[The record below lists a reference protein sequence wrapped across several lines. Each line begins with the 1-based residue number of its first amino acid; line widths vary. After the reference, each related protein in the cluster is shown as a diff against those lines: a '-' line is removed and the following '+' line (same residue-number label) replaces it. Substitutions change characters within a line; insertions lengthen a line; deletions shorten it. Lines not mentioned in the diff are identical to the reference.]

1 MFIYVEF
8 RPHFNNFF
16 QLSYGNCLLVIYF
29 LILGEAHFMCGGGS
43 QFCLSDM

>member
-1 MFIYVEF
+1 MWNSDHILII
-8 RPHFNNFF
+8 FF